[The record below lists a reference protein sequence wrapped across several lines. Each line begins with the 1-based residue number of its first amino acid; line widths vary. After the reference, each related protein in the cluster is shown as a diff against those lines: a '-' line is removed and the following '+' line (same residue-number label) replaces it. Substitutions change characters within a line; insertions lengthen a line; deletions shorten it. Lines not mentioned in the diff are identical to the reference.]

1 MDLAVFQAAA
11 KRHSVYAL
19 GKDCPVDTAGILEL
33 AKRAVSLAPS
43 AFNSQ
48 GARVVVMAGKE
59 HDVFWEQVLM
69 ALRPL
74 SPDAASYEKT
84 KAKIGGF
91 GAAAGTFLFF
101 EDQKTIRDL
110 QSRFPLYKDV
120 FPVWSLESAGMLQF
134 LVWTALAEAG
144 VGASLQ
150 HYNPL
155 IDSWLAGRKG
165 ISPDWKLVAQMP
177 YGRTLAPAEPK
188 DSLPISERV
197 LLME

>member
-1 MDLAVFQAAA
+1 MIFQAAA

-19 GKDCPVDTAGILEL
+19 GKDSPVDTAGILDL
-33 AKRAVSLAPS
+33 VKRAVSLAPS

-48 GARVVVMAGKE
+48 GARAVVMAGRE
-59 HDVFWEQVLM
+59 HGLFWEQVFT

-74 SPDAASYEKT
+74 SPDAASLEKT
-84 KAKIGGF
+84 KGKIAGF
-91 GAAAGTFLFF
+91 GAAAGTILFF
-101 EDQKTIRDL
+101 EDQATIQDL
-110 QSRFPLYKDV
+110 QARFPLYSDV

-155 IDSWLAGRKG
+155 IDAWLSGRKG
-165 ISPDWKLVAQMP
+165 ISPAWKLVAQMP
-177 YGRTLAPAEPK
+177 FGRALAPAEPK